1 VNFLFYPLRV
11 LLGLALVPMGV
22 VLGALLFVASRS
34 ARPCARC
41 GRDAGECVCGWPRGE
56 L

>member
-1 VNFLFYPLRV
+1 MTVLLYPLRV
-11 LLGLALVPMGV
+11 LLALSLVPMGLAV
-22 VLGALLFVASRS
+22 GLLLFVASRS
-34 ARPCARC
+34 RRPCARC